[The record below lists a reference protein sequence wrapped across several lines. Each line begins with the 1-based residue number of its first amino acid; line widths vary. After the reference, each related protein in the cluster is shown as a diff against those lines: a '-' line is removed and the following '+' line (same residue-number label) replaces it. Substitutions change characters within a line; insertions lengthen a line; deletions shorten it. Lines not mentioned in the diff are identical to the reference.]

1 MIRFLTLSESI
12 LMLAIWRLKD
22 NAYGVTI
29 RKKILEITDIAYSY
43 GTLYSALDQLTA
55 KDYVEKVYGEPTP
68 ERGGR
73 RKIYYK
79 LSDSGIAALKKARE
93 LHDAIWDGIN
103 GLSFE
108 ETK

>member
-1 MIRFLTLSESI
+1 MLRLLTLSESI

-29 RKKILEITDIAYSY
+29 RKRIREVTGITYSY

-55 KDYVEKVYGEPTP
+55 KGYVVKTEGEPTP

-73 RKIYYK
+73 RKIYYA
-79 LSDSGIAALKKARE
+79 LSQSGIDTLKKTRE
-93 LHDAIWDGIN
+93 LHDAMWDGIN
-103 GLSFE
+103 DLSFE
-108 ETK
+108 EMR